1 MEVPDVHSMAFVL
14 LQYNWQH
21 SEIRALLRHTRICC
35 VHVSSRHCSA
45 NDAFV
50 YSEDYNEP
58 QALITLSLMW
68 TSDAGLIATRR
79 HIRFY
84 VMHVNLF

>member
-21 SEIRALLRHTRICC
+21 SEIRTLLRHTRICC
-35 VHVSSRHCSA
+35 VHVSSRHYSA

-58 QALITLSLMW
+58 QALINLSLMW
-68 TSDAGLIATRR
+68 TSNAGLIATRR